1 MKARR
6 LGLVLT
12 TLGIMILFSHCAMA
26 KKPVLKNTT
35 WTAIQEIFVAD
46 AGTMT
51 ITHSLVFGPAN
62 DVRIVEKTVMPSY
75 PAMYVNPDGSID
87 TIQGWSNEQE
97 KAGKYTFGK
106 DKLTVILDEDG
117 KSVEFL
123 WKNGAFT
130 REELG
135 EELTYSLRE
144 E

>member
-51 ITHSLVFGPAN
+51 STHSLVFGPAN

-117 KSVEFL
+117 KSVEFQ